1 MAQRQRV
8 LLMTSSEYGQ
18 ANPFLAI
25 TYELLLRPDIDVH
38 LASFSPLGSRVSDLQ
53 EWTSQVSKA
62 SGSSLTFHL
71 IAGDSMLQSL
81 SRTKTMQSFA
91 HPPGMKGAIG
101 FYESLPDFVVAWSGE
116 EYIQC
121 VDNCVEIIESVN
133 PEVIVAEIAFSQA
146 REACNSMSRE
156 YMVLSPNAALEYFS
170 ASQPWLASFWKYPA
184 LV

>member
-1 MAQRQRV
+1 
-8 LLMTSSEYGQ
+8 MTSSEYGQ

-25 TYELLLRPDIDVH
+25 TYELLQRANIDVH

-53 EWTSQVSKA
+53 ERTSQASKA

-91 HPPGMKGAIG
+91 HPPGMKGAVG
-101 FYESLPDFVVAWSGE
+101 FYETLPDFVAAWSGE

-121 VDNCVEIIESVN
+121 VDNCVDH
-133 PEVIVAEIAFSQA
+133 
-146 REACNSMSRE
+146 
-156 YMVLSPNAALEYFS
+156 
-170 ASQPWLASFWKYPA
+170 
-184 LV
+184 